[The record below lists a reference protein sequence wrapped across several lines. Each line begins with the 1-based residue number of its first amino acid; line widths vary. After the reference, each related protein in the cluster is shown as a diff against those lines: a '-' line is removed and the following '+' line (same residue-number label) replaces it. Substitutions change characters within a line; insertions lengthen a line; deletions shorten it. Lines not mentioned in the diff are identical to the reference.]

1 VSRIRAQ
8 ANAAE
13 VWPIRLQE
21 HLPIVPAPLRAP
33 DLDVPLDLSA
43 ALAAFYDDPMFALL
57 IDYGQPPPLL
67 PLSDEESAWP
77 GSRIASPDSAPG

>member
-13 VWPIRLQE
+13 LWPIRLQE

-33 DLDVPLDLSA
+33 DFDVPLDLSA
-43 ALAAFYDDPMFALL
+43 ALAAIHDDPMFALP
-57 IDYGQPPPLL
+57 IDYSQPSPPL
-67 PLSDEESAWP
+67 PLSDEESAWRR
-77 GSRIASPDSAPG
+77 SRMASPDSAPG